1 MEANAL
7 FGCVKEKSQTKSLS
21 AQSIN
26 IITDH
31 SGVNLLKFKTN
42 KSWISYPGDSFKN
55 IKAFRYLYSTDLDKI
70 PKRFLTGLPA
80 QHLFQEISSG
90 SHNATLRHL
99 YRLEANQIRNF
110 FIIANK
116 ENVKT
121 ILETVHCS
129 TINVSESCWVHTWV
143 LQKYINQKTHRIP
156 LLQIFI

>member
-7 FGCVKEKSQTKSLS
+7 FGCIKEKSQTKFLS

-31 SGVNLLKFKTN
+31 SRIDLLKFKTN
-42 KSWISYPGDSFKN
+42 KSWITYPGDSLKN
-55 IKAFRYLYSTDLDKI
+55 IKEFCYLHSTDLDKI

-80 QHLFQEISSG
+80 QHLFQEIASG
-90 SHNATLRHL
+90 SHNATLRQL

-116 ENVKT
+116 ENVKA
-121 ILETVHCS
+121 ILETVHRNTMFLNPVEGMHECYK
-129 TINVSESCWVHTWV
+129 I
-143 LQKYINQKTHRIP
+143 Y
-156 LLQIFI
+156 